1 MVNSVVSKLVK
12 IVSKVNDVV
21 VRVNVKIRVLR
32 GLIFLDGIGC

>member
-21 VRVNVKIRVLR
+21 VRVNVKIRVLW